1 MADDHTIHRLIV
13 DDYPLK
19 GFSTEPSTTI
29 SISTLLMQFFIA
41 RSPSMEGHYD
51 RIRVDTAKV
60 MKSIRLSGERLAESV
75 LKSLVAAA
83 EGTAWELL
91 LRHDL
96 EVYRRDARAL
106 DYSLIT
112 PADLA
117 KVIDSK
123 GPISVRDLRALT
135 LMELHKVAAENPPAS
150 AAPTGSGGT
159 TLVFHHAQFGII
171 EQGLGQGAE
180 VVRGPE
186 QLGFVFHQAVDGQVA
201 DVAHQFRGLFAGALA
216 GDAGFDAEE
225 GMGLVITLEEGG
237 FAYCELGF
245 FCGHWLISLRL

>member
-135 LMELHKVAAENPPAS
+135 LMELHKVAAEIQSSPLNICIRPANTSSCRNLRRPWCPPNLSGHHFWPIKRIFHAPS
-150 AAPTGSGGT
+150 APY
-159 TLVFHHAQFGII
+159 LQQIF
-171 EQGLGQGAE
+171 
-180 VVRGPE
+180 
-186 QLGFVFHQAVDGQVA
+186 
-201 DVAHQFRGLFAGALA
+201 
-216 GDAGFDAEE
+216 
-225 GMGLVITLEEGG
+225 
-237 FAYCELGF
+237 
-245 FCGHWLISLRL
+245 